1 MNGVKFLIDTNIVI
15 YLTQGRLN
23 INDFAK
29 VGGSL
34 YISSISYIETLGYP
48 FQNKDEEK
56 GVTVFCESFER
67 IFLTKEIEKQTI
79 LIRKSYKI
87 KLPDA
92 IIAATA
98 MVYNLTLV
106 THNVDDFKKIQGLK
120 TLNPF

>member
-1 MNGVKFLIDTNIVI
+1 MILLRWVEVYIFHR
-15 YLTQGRLN
+15 YLTLKHWG
-23 INDFAK
+23 IHFKKKTKKK
-29 VGGSL
+29 VL
-34 YISSISYIETLGYP
+34 QIFL
-48 FQNKDEEK
+48 
-56 GVTVFCESFER
+56 ESFER

-120 TLNPF
+120 TLHPF